1 MNTVTLKELKTFPER
16 ERLVLD
22 QNHWIEDRA
31 NLFANDNATCII
43 VSGDRV
49 KFFCTM
55 VKEDT
60 TWIEIPFAH
69 FIKCDSKEKVIA
81 YWEKEKHSIDKKL
94 RSIATELL
102 EDFRGEENEDES

>member
-1 MNTVTLKELKTFPER
+1 MTLKELKSFRKR

-22 QNHWIEDRA
+22 QNRWIDDRV
-31 NLFANDNATCII
+31 NLFTNGNATCII
-43 VSGDRV
+43 VSGDHV

-94 RSIATELL
+94 RSIAIELL
-102 EDFRGEENEDES
+102 EDLQYEGSET